1 MIHSI
6 EEILNVEPYKLTV
19 RFNTEEVRQ
28 IDLSEK
34 LNEWGSNP
42 KSKFAEL
49 KDPTIFKK
57 VLLDKEF
64 DTITWEN
71 GIDLCPDVLY
81 KMSQKIKDQN
91 VA

>member
-49 KDPTIFKK
+49 KNPDTFKK
-57 VLLDKEF
+57 VALEKEF
-64 DTITWEN
+64 GTIVWEN
-71 GIDLCPDVLY
+71 GLDLCPDFLY
-81 KMSQKIKDQN
+81 NLSQKIKDPN

>member
-1 MIHSI
+1 MIHSVK
-6 EEILNVEPYKLTV
+6 EIVNVEPYKLTL

-28 IDLSEK
+28 IDLAEK

-42 KSKFAEL
+42 QSKFAEL
-49 KDPTIFKK
+49 KNPLVFIK
-57 VLLDKEF
+57 VKLDKELE
-64 DTITWEN
+64 TIVWEN

-81 KMSQKIKDQN
+81 NMSKEMNNKN